1 MRRHHLAVG
10 ENRRS
15 VWELHHLVCADIA
28 SGEPGC
34 YFRQR
39 APSRISRCSAPDLRD
54 HHVFIR
60 HQEQH
65 RTERIGWL
73 RAAVLGANDGIVSTA
88 SLVVGV
94 AAANAASDEILVAGV
109 AGLVAGAMSMAAG
122 EYVSVSSQADTEKAD
137 LEREGRELATDGE
150 HELDELAAI
159 YVSRGL
165 DEPLAKQVA
174 AQLTA
179 HDALG
184 AHARDELG
192 ISAALSARPVQAAL
206 ASAATFAV
214 GAALPLLMIL
224 VSPERYLVAFVA
236 GSALVF
242 LVLLGGV
249 SAHAGGAPIVKA
261 SARVAFWG
269 PGYGA
274 DRWCRCTIRSCDMT

>member
-1 MRRHHLAVG
+1 MKLILGNGYH
-10 ENRRS
+10 S
-15 VWELHHLVCADIA
+15 VFHSALHPIEETHNL
-28 SGEPGC
+28 
-34 YFRQR
+34 
-39 APSRISRCSAPDLRD
+39 
-54 HHVFIR
+54 FIR

-137 LEREGRELATDGE
+137 LERESRELANDGE
-150 HELDELAAI
+150 QELNELAAI

-192 ISAALSARPVQAAL
+192 ISEALSARPVQAAL
-206 ASAATFAV
+206 ASAGTFAV
-214 GAALPLLMIL
+214 GAALPLLMVL
-224 VSPERYLVAFVA
+224 VSPERYLVALVA
-236 GSALVF
+236 GSAMAF

-249 SAHAGGAPIVKA
+249 SAHAGGAPIFKA
-261 SARVAFWG
+261 STRVAFWG
-269 PGYGA
+269 ALAMALTAGVGA
-274 DRWCRCTIRSCDMT
+274 LFGVAA